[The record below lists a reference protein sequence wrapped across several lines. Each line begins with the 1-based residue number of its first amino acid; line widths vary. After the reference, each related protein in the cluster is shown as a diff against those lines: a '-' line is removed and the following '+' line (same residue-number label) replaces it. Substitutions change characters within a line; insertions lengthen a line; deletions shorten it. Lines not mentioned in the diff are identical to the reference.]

1 MFDTLVN
8 ATPCEPVPWI
18 VPPVQVGVAGVQAPP
33 LPVTL
38 RPLAPVA
45 VRMIPFA
52 GSVLLPV
59 TAILRNV
66 RPLAPIVVLATL
78 SAVPVVVVNVLTM
91 LVLFCV
97 ALTVP
102 PPVAVNAALVVVL
115 KLRPP
120 VKVIVAPVLVVS
132 EIRVLVSVIAPLK
145 AMVPPVLP
153 VTLTEWAEPLAIVP
167 L

>member
-1 MFDTLVN
+1 MEKRLNSMFETLVN

-18 VPPVQVGVAGVQAPP
+18 VPPVQVGVAGVQGLP
-33 LPVTL
+33 LPVIL

-45 VRMIPFA
+45 VIMIPFA

-59 TAILRNV
+59 TEILRNV

-78 SAVPVVVVNVLTM
+78 SAVPVVVVNVLTI

-102 PPVAVNAALVVVL
+102 PPVAVKAALAPVL
-115 KLRPP
+115 KFNPA
-120 VKVIVAPVLVVS
+120 VKLIVAPVFVV
-132 EIRVLVSVIAPLK
+132 RVMPVPESLIA
-145 AMVPPVLP
+145 
-153 VTLTEWAEPLAIVP
+153 
-167 L
+167 